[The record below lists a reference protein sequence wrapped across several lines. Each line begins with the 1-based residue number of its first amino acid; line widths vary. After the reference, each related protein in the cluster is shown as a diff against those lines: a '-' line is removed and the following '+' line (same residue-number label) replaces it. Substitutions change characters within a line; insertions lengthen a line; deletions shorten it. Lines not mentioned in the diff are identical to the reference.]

1 MNNVTLCAKR
11 RARLIAVMMAALAAG
26 IATQG
31 QAEER
36 RYMLDLPLD
45 TLERALTK
53 LSLQSSQQIIFSRDL
68 LAGRT
73 STALRG
79 LYSTDDALDLLL
91 RGSGLFAERSPRG
104 TILIR
109 RPDTKTRL
117 HRTSV
122 IQVAPSSPT
131 EIGRD
136 TSELQALMRISYAVF
151 CLKKKKNNTRAR

>member
-1 MNNVTLCAKR
+1 
-11 RARLIAVMMAALAAG
+11 MMAALAAG

-79 LYSTDDALDLLL
+79 LYSTADALDLLL

-109 RPDTKTRL
+109 
-117 HRTSV
+117 
-122 IQVAPSSPT
+122 SPAV
-131 EIGRD
+131 GRAHVCTPVTHAHLVSRSPLD
-136 TSELQALMRISYAVF
+136 
-151 CLKKKKNNTRAR
+151 

>member
-1 MNNVTLCAKR
+1 
-11 RARLIAVMMAALAAG
+11 MMAALAAG

-117 HRTSV
+117 HRTRS
-122 IQVAPSSPT
+122 
-131 EIGRD
+131 ED
-136 TSELQALMRISYAVF
+136 HTSELQSLMRISYAVF
-151 CLKKKKNNTRAR
+151 ILKKQH

>member
-1 MNNVTLCAKR
+1 MRISDWSSDVCSSDL
-11 RARLIAVMMAALAAG
+11 ARLIAVMMAALAAG

-79 LYSTDDALDLLL
+79 LYSTDD
-91 RGSGLFAERSPRG
+91 RSEE
-104 TILIR
+104 
-109 RPDTKTRL
+109 
-117 HRTSV
+117 H
-122 IQVAPSSPT
+122 
-131 EIGRD
+131 
-136 TSELQALMRISYAVF
+136 TSELQSLMRISYAVF
-151 CLKKKKNNTRAR
+151 CLNKKTTNN

>member
-36 RYMLDLPLD
+36 RYMFDLPLD

-73 STALRG
+73 STALCG
-79 LYSTDDALDLLL
+79 LYSTDDAPDLLM
-91 RGSGLFAERSPRG
+91 RGSGLFAERSPRC

-109 RPDTKTRL
+109 RPATKTRL
-117 HRTSV
+117 HRTK
-122 IQVAPSSPT
+122 
-131 EIGRD
+131 IGR
-136 TSELQALMRISYAVF
+136 AHV
-151 CLKKKKNNTRAR
+151 

>member
-53 LSLQSSQQIIFSRDL
+53 LSLQSSQQIIFSLDL

-73 STALRG
+73 STALHG
-79 LYSTDDALDLLL
+79 LSSTDDALALLL
-91 RGSGLFAERSPRG
+91 RASGLFAERSPSG
-104 TILIR
+104 TILIHR
-109 RPDTKTRL
+109 QDTTTRL
-117 HRTSV
+117 HRPSA
-122 IQVAPSSPT
+122 IQVAPSSPP
-131 EIGRD
+131 
-136 TSELQALMRISYAVF
+136 
-151 CLKKKKNNTRAR
+151 

>member
-1 MNNVTLCAKR
+1 MRISDWSSDVCSS
-11 RARLIAVMMAALAAG
+11 
-26 IATQG
+26 
-31 QAEER
+31 
-36 RYMLDLPLD
+36 DL
-45 TLERALTK
+45 
-53 LSLQSSQQIIFSRDL
+53 IFSRDL

-131 EIGRD
+131 VAVPTAAKIGREHIR
-136 TSELQALMRISYAVF
+136 TPVTNAHLV
-151 CLKKKKNNTRAR
+151 